1 MPFHLHKFVSGCKQ
15 LAKWKRLALISW
27 LHWYGIVL
35 TEEEAPLPQGA
46 ALRFLRARSH
56 LLRSHEYSPP
66 GSSVHGIPQARIL
79 EWVAISPG
87 DLPDPGIEPR
97 SPALQAD
104 NLTSESPG
112 KLLGVGKGRGGLA
125 CCSPWG
131 HKSLDTTELLNWT
144 QLKYS
149 LSTFGHFLPLGFL
162 MLFSL
167 L

>member
-56 LLRSHEYSPP
+56 LLRSHECSPP

-79 EWVAISPG
+79 EWVVISSSRG
-87 DLPDPGIEPR
+87 S
-97 SPALQAD
+97 SPAKDRTCLSCTGQVD
-104 NLTSESPG
+104 S
-112 KLLGVGKGRGGLA
+112 
-125 CCSPWG
+125 
-131 HKSLDTTELLNWT
+131 
-144 QLKYS
+144 S
-149 LSTFGHFLPLGFL
+149 LSHLGSPLRSNRKSASAIL
-162 MLFSL
+162 MLPKWDQRARQVLASSGSWI
-167 L
+167 